1 MPVTAFEAGASRK
14 LRWYRDDSPSVS
26 FGSWRAFVFGKEKN
40 MKRIHITALS
50 LVSAVSV
57 LALSI
62 AACAVEPS
70 GNYPFEAQ
78 CFTYY
83 GEQASFSTDLPVFTA
98 DSYEPGD
105 GSSREVGD
113 GSTEWQLFNTLWE
126 GGSITCAF
134 HQSELGF
141 DGEAAAWE
149 NMDDVVQYSVKD
161 ADGMPLNV
169 VGMSF
174 YGYNSYIAEMP
185 WDDGTW
191 INITVTV
198 PEDKMEEY
206 RDDMLS
212 MFGTFTRLDPASA
225 GQSAEETAEITAES
239 TETETADITDEA
251 ESSDTAEY
259 DGGDTAESGSMD
271 GVKGSPDT
279 GAGSAAVFAGLAAA
293 AAGAIFL
300 TGKSR

>member
-1 MPVTAFEAGASRK
+1 
-14 LRWYRDDSPSVS
+14 
-26 FGSWRAFVFGKEKN
+26 
-40 MKRIHITALS
+40 MKRFHITALS
-50 LVSAVSV
+50 LVSAASV

-62 AACAVEPS
+62 AACAAEPS
-70 GNYPFEAQ
+70 GSYPFEAQ
-78 CFTYY
+78 SFTYY
-83 GEQASFSTDLPVFTA
+83 GELAAFSADLPAFTA
-98 DSYEPGD
+98 GSYEPGD

-113 GSTEWQLFNTLWE
+113 GSTEWQLFNAEWE
-126 GGSITCAF
+126 NGSISCAF

-141 DGEAAAWE
+141 DGEAALWRE
-149 NMDDVVQYSVKD
+149 MDDVVQYSVKD

-174 YGYNSYIAEMP
+174 YDYNSYIAEMP

-212 MFGTFTRLDPASA
+212 MFGTFTRLAPASD
-225 GQSAEETAEITAES
+225 GQSAEETAEVTAES

-251 ESSDTAEY
+251 EPSDTTEY
-259 DGGDTAESGSMD
+259 DGGDTAESGSLD
-271 GVKGSPDT
+271 DVKGSPDT

-293 AAGAIFL
+293 AAGAVFL
-300 TGKSR
+300 TGKKR

>member
-1 MPVTAFEAGASRK
+1 
-14 LRWYRDDSPSVS
+14 
-26 FGSWRAFVFGKEKN
+26 

-57 LALSI
+57 SALSI
-62 AACAVEPS
+62 AACAAEPS
-70 GNYPFEAQ
+70 GSYPFEAQ
-78 CFTYY
+78 SFTYY
-83 GEQASFSTDLPVFTA
+83 GEQAAFSADLPVFTA

-113 GSTEWQLFNTLWE
+113 GSTEWQLFNAEWE
-126 GGSITCAF
+126 GGIITCAF

-141 DGEAAAWE
+141 DGETAAWE
-149 NMDDVVQYSVKD
+149 GMDDIVQYSVND

-174 YGYNSYIAEMP
+174 YDYNSYIAEMP
-185 WDDGTW
+185 WDNGTW

-212 MFGTFTRLDPASA
+212 MFGTFTRIAPDSA
-225 GQSAEETAEITAES
+225 GQLAEETAEATAES
-239 TETETADITDEA
+239 TETETV
-251 ESSDTAEY
+251 ESSVGSAETENAPQ
-259 DGGDTAESGSMD
+259 DD
-271 GVKGSPDT
+271 VKGSPDT

-293 AAGAIFL
+293 AAGAMFL
-300 TGKSR
+300 TRNNR

>member
-1 MPVTAFEAGASRK
+1 
-14 LRWYRDDSPSVS
+14 
-26 FGSWRAFVFGKEKN
+26 
-40 MKRIHITALS
+40 MKRIHIAALS

-57 LALSI
+57 PALSI
-62 AACAVEPS
+62 AACAAGPGS
-70 GNYPFEAQ
+70 YPFEAQ
-78 CFTYY
+78 SFTYY
-83 GEQASFSTDLPVFTA
+83 GEQAAFSADLPAFIA

-105 GSSREVGD
+105 GSFREVGD
-113 GSTEWQLFNTLWE
+113 GSTEWQLFSALWE
-126 GGSITCAF
+126 NGSITCAF

-141 DGEAAAWE
+141 DGEAAAWDG
-149 NMDDVVQYSVKD
+149 MDDVVQYSIED

-191 INITVTV
+191 INVTVTV

-225 GQSAEETAEITAES
+225 GQSAEETAEVTAES
-239 TETETADITDEA
+239 AETANITEEA
-251 ESSDTAEY
+251 DPTVTAEY
-259 DGGDTAESGSMD
+259 DGGDTAEIGSLD
-271 GVKGSPDT
+271 DAKGSPDT
-279 GAGSAAVFAGLAAA
+279 GAGSAVVFAGLAAA
-293 AAGAIFL
+293 AAGAMFL
-300 TGKSR
+300 TGKRR

>member
-1 MPVTAFEAGASRK
+1 
-14 LRWYRDDSPSVS
+14 
-26 FGSWRAFVFGKEKN
+26 

-57 LALSI
+57 SALSI
-62 AACAVEPS
+62 AACAAEPS
-70 GNYPFEAQ
+70 GSYPFEAQ
-78 CFTYY
+78 SFTYY
-83 GEQASFSTDLPVFTA
+83 GEQAAFSADLPAFTA

-113 GSTEWQLFNTLWE
+113 GSTEWQLFNALWE
-126 GGSITCAF
+126 SGSISCAF

-141 DGEAAAWE
+141 DGEAAAWDG
-149 NMDDVVQYSVKD
+149 MDGVVRYSVKD
-161 ADGMPLNV
+161 VDGMPLNV
-169 VGMSF
+169 VEMSF

-225 GQSAEETAEITAES
+225 GQSAEETAEVTAES
-239 TETETADITDEA
+239 TEMETADITDEA

-259 DGGDTAESGSMD
+259 DCGDTAEIGSLD
-271 GVKGSPDT
+271 DAKGSPDT
-279 GAGSAAVFAGLAAA
+279 GAGSAVVFAGLAAA
-293 AAGAIFL
+293 AGGAVFL
-300 TGKSR
+300 TRKRC